1 MKKIRNIVIGILII
15 IIICLGTYKI
25 LTMPVSN
32 DISEKEI
39 VITGG
44 SGAIRIAKILKD
56 NNLIRNELAFRIYV
70 KINKISNFMEG
81 TYYLKESMSLKEITD
96 MLQTG
101 IVYDPNNIS
110 ITYLE
115 GKPMWWLAEMI
126 EERTNN
132 TKEDVYNLLNDKEY
146 INSLIE
152 EYWFLTDE
160 ITNENI
166 YYPLEGYLFPD
177 TYAISSKD
185 AKVEEIFK
193 KMLDKMEEVLN
204 EYKTEIEQS
213 QYTIHQILTLASI
226 VETEGTS
233 NADRKS
239 VASVFYNR
247 LNMGMS
253 LGSDVTTYYSIKVD
267 MAERDLYEK
276 EINAENPYNTRGPN
290 MEGKLPVGPIA
301 SIGKESL
308 EATIEPSQT
317 DYLFFVADKDGIV
330 YFTKTNSE
338 HNQIINELRSQ
349 GLWFEY

>member
-132 TKEDVYNLLNDKEY
+132 TKEDVYNLLSDKEY

-308 EATIEPSQT
+308 EAAIEPSQT
-317 DYLFFVADKDGIV
+317 DYLFFVADKNGIM